1 MFKEIRKKKRELSK
15 EESIEVLIDGRDGV
29 LSTISEN
36 GYPYGIAVNY
46 VYYDNAIYF
55 HCSKKGHKMDNI
67 KLNNKVS
74 FFVTKDIS
82 IIPSKFTTYYSSV
95 VVFGRAEIVEDDIK
109 RDVMISIAKK
119 YSLDF
124 IKEGIKYVDKDKD
137 ACTLIKINIDHM
149 SGKCSDGT
157 N

>member
-82 IIPSKFTTYYSSV
+82 IIPSKFTTHYSSV